1 MLLIQNLSNALKIA
15 TRKLIIER
23 YGGGSLRRTRRKRR
37 IAKSKRRN
45 GEGGVIGR
53 CSESPI
59 VQEALCTNTKDD

>member
-37 IAKSKRRN
+37 IAKSRRN
-45 GEGGVIGR
+45 
-53 CSESPI
+53 
-59 VQEALCTNTKDD
+59 